1 MQFSVWP
8 NHPGVWEPLLN
19 FADHVEQSGWDG
31 LWLAD
36 HFMPNQEDNSGPTG
50 EAWTALSALAARI
63 PRIRLGTMVTGNTY
77 RHPAVLAKMAAQV
90 DVISDGRLVLG
101 IGSAWQQNEH
111 EAYGIPFYTV
121 GSRLRRLEEAVQ
133 VIRSLFTN
141 ERTDFSGKF
150 YQITDAPLA
159 PKPLQ
164 PYGPPLLI
172 GGGGEKVTMRIA
184 AQYADEWNVWGDPEI
199 LRHKISVLERHCEDL
214 GRDPD
219 LIRKS
224 ANAMIH
230 ITDDPADA
238 ERIREKNPRSLSGSV
253 SEIQALIQE
262 YAEAGV
268 DELVVPIFRLR
279 ADRNADRAK
288 ETADQFQRD
297 IASAFK

>member
-8 NHPGVWEPLLN
+8 NHSGVWEPLLD
-19 FADHVEQSGWDG
+19 FAEHVERAGWDG

-50 EAWTALSALAARI
+50 EAWTALSALATRI

-141 ERTDFSGKF
+141 ERTDFDGEF

-159 PKPLQ
+159 PKPIQ
-164 PYGPPLLI
+164 PHGPSMLI

-184 AQYADEWNVWGDPEI
+184 AQYADEWNVWGDPET

-238 ERIREKNPRSLSGSV
+238 ERTREKNPRSLAGSV
-253 SEIQALIQE
+253 SEIQALVQE
-262 YAEAGV
+262 YVEAGV

-279 ADRNADRAK
+279 VDRNADRAK
-288 ETADQFQRD
+288 ENADQFQRD
-297 IASAFK
+297 VASAFK